1 MVYVLLV
8 KSVMS
13 YCFVGFA
20 LAIREP
26 LFLKVLAS
34 NFWSQSFFSKYWQL
48 CLREPLHAH
57 PWYLDRKVILVSSL
71 DMLGLRRRQ
80 ASAELPLSSLYE
92 LLDEGLEEVVKFC
105 LLMQVKA
112 RFKNVRRFPRPD
124 VRWSITSMCGLL
136 PLTCSRWCSSTDIP
150 FISTPLLIRWAIRW
164 SKIAMIKESS

>member
-1 MVYVLLV
+1 MVYVLLI

-92 LLDEGLEEVVKFC
+92 LLDEGLEEVVNFVFLCRSKRDSRMYAGF
-105 LLMQVKA
+105 L
-112 RFKNVRRFPRPD
+112 
-124 VRWSITSMCGLL
+124 G
-136 PLTCSRWCSSTDIP
+136 LTCAEASQACVDSCHWLAVDDVPALTFHSSP
-150 FISTPLLIRWAIRW
+150 RLY
-164 SKIAMIKESS
+164 